1 METIVR
7 NYKIIYF
14 IYICIINGHFISI
27 SLSLTYVS
35 PNSKSNSLQ
44 GRKLTH
50 DRYRVP
56 TIFLKMEQN
65 AVFCFHFSAMID
77 FDVFEANTI

>member
-7 NYKIIYF
+7 NYKIVYF
-14 IYICIINGHFISI
+14 IYICIMI

-35 PNSKSNSLQ
+35 PNSKSNSLK

-50 DRYRVP
+50 DRYKIP